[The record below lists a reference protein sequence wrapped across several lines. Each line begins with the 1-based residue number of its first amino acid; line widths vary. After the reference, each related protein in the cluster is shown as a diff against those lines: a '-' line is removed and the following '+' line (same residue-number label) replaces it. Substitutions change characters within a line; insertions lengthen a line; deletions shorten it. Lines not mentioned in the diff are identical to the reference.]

1 MLERPA
7 RSVTVDMLELL
18 LRRLPWV
25 MIGACLSCLAS
36 SLCQQSLPSVVWQ
49 LQRAAPGVARATARR
64 LREEQTECRVSA
76 ELTDILGINASLLA
90 DVQDDLLRRW
100 GSRSDTSTPLYVMKG
115 PLKRYYTSPAQD
127 LFVRLHQL
135 LFALELLPLSAWGG
149 RSDFAKPMPRWLKR
163 AASAGRGLGGTLS
176 RLGLNAFL
184 LEHEHR
190 VPANATC
197 LGVDV
202 AGQYL
207 PIFSGC
213 RPEQMWSLKYMP
225 DNPAAP
231 RQPRLNQKRRLL
243 HLDLMSVQS
252 AALAGKAH
260 EKFDLAVM
268 QETFEHI
275 RFPYRA
281 ATALYHLLRPGG
293 MVLWTAPFSTRF
305 HLIPGDYFRYSFDGA
320 RALFVNAGF
329 RIAGLAKF
337 GDSAMSSGYNLGF
350 GSADFT
356 STHLAKRLVQNVTQP
371 DGKASWACS
380 NAEAHYISSAVAAV
394 KMDGGQRA
402 SLGTALKMG

>member
-1 MLERPA
+1 MRN
-7 RSVTVDMLELL
+7 STFLELL
-18 LRRLPWV
+18 LSRLPWV
-25 MIGACLSCLAS
+25 LLGTCLSCLAS
-36 SLCQQSLPSVVWQ
+36 SLCQQPQSCESHSVHFAW
-49 LQRAAPGVARATARR
+49 ATARR
-64 LREEQTECRVSA
+64 LGEEQPEYRVSA

-90 DVQDDLLRRW
+90 DVQNDLVRRW
-100 GSRSDTSTPLYVMKG
+100 DSRSDTLHYVMTG
-115 PLKRYYTSPAQD
+115 PLKRYYKSPAQD

-149 RSDFAKPMPRWLKR
+149 RSDFAEPMPRWLKR

-202 AGQYL
+202 ATQYL

-213 RPEQMWSLKYMP
+213 RPEQMWSLKYEP
-225 DNPAAP
+225 DHPAAP
-231 RQPRLNQKRRLL
+231 RQPRLDQKRRWL

-252 AALAGKAH
+252 TALAGKAH
-260 EKFDLAVM
+260 EKFNLVVL

-281 ATALYHLLRPGG
+281 AAALYHLLRPGG

-320 RALFVNAGF
+320 RAIFVDAGF

-356 STHLAKRLVQNVTQP
+356 SNHLTNKLVQNITQP
-371 DGKASWACS
+371 DGKASWVCS
-380 NAEAHYISSAVAAV
+380 NSEAHYISSAVAAV
-394 KMDGGQRA
+394 KMDGGRRA